1 MAGKSVAKEVSKRK
15 IDPFTTFIP
24 LGCILIL
31 CAYFIIAPE
40 NSTAALEVIRSFLG
54 DRCGVYYL
62 IIGLGFFLVSLWL
75 SFSKIGNITIGKQG
89 EKPKYGFFS
98 WGAMVF
104 TCGLAS
110 DILFYSFCEWI
121 YYYEDA
127 HVMGFGDINEWAAT
141 FPLYHWSLIPWSFYA
156 VLAAA
161 FGFMLHVRGCHKQKY
176 SEACRPILG
185 KHTDGPLGKVIDIL
199 AVIALIAGTATT
211 FSIATPLLSMI
222 LTNLFGITASKYV
235 SIGILI
241 VVCGIYTT
249 SVMNGLKG
257 VNMLS
262 KICMIL
268 FGIILA
274 YVFILGGEAR
284 FSIETG
290 VTSLGNMVQN
300 FFGLSTWTDATR
312 TEAGFAQNW
321 TIFYW
326 AYWMVW
332 CVAAPFFMG
341 MISRGRTIKQ
351 VIMGSYIFGTASTL
365 ISFIVLGNFGL
376 GLKVH
381 GRFDA
386 VAQYHANG
394 DDLYQTIIDII
405 HQLPLAPVF
414 LVVLALAMFAFY
426 ATSFDSIT
434 MVASNYSYKNIEGE
448 ETASK
453 KMKLFWAVLLIMLP
467 IALIFSEGTMAN
479 LQTVSIIAAF
489 PIGIVMIL
497 IVASF
502 IKDAKARIGE
512 GVESAA
518 APEGKKKK

>member
-1 MAGKSVAKEVSKRK
+1 MTKIVKIDTNKRK

-24 LGCILIL
+24 FGCILIL
-31 CAYFIIAPE
+31 CAYFVSAPE
-40 NSTAALEVIRSFLG
+40 NSTSALEVIRSFLG
-54 DRCGVYYL
+54 DKCGSYYL
-62 IIGLGFFLVSLWL
+62 VIGLGFFLVSLWL
-75 SFSKIGNITIGKQG
+75 AYSKIGKITIGKPG
-89 EKPKYGFFS
+89 EKPAYGFIS

-121 YYYEDA
+121 YYYEEP
-127 HVMGFGDINEWAAT
+127 HVQSMGNINEWSAT
-141 FPLYHWSLIPWSFYA
+141 YPLYHWSLIPWSFYA

-176 SEACRPILG
+176 SEACRPLLG
-185 KHTDGPLGKVIDIL
+185 KHTDGLCGKIIDIL

-211 FSIATPLLSMI
+211 FSIATPLLSKVFTV
-222 LTNLFGITASKYV
+222 LLGIESSKYV
-235 SIGILI
+235 SICILLI
-241 VVCGIYTT
+241 VCGIYTC

-257 VNMLS
+257 VNLLS
-262 KICMIL
+262 KICMVL
-268 FGIILA
+268 FAFLLA

-284 FSIETG
+284 FSVETG
-290 VTSLGNMVQN
+290 VTSLGSMIQN
-300 FFGLSTWTDATR
+300 FIGLSTWTDATR
-312 TEAGFAQNW
+312 TDSGFAQNW

-351 VIMGSYIFGTASTL
+351 VIMGSYVFGTASTL

-376 GLKVH
+376 GMKVH

-386 VAQYHANG
+386 VSQYHANG

-405 HQLPLAPVF
+405 HQLPLSHVF

-434 MVASNYSYKNIEGE
+434 MVASNYSYKNIDSD

-453 KMKLFWAVLLIMLP
+453 RMKLFWAVLLIMLP

-497 IVASF
+497 IIASF
-502 IKDAKARIGE
+502 IKDAKNYL
-512 GVESAA
+512 
-518 APEGKKKK
+518 GKNNC